1 MEEWVRHTLSL
12 KLKWRLNNNMGLRE
26 TIAIKR
32 GELALMEADA
42 RIEDLSAEIEK
53 VKAKKH
59 ETEEGLKKL
68 KEEAL

>member
-1 MEEWVRHTLSL
+1 
-12 KLKWRLNNNMGLRE
+12 MGLRE

>member
-1 MEEWVRHTLSL
+1 
-12 KLKWRLNNNMGLRE
+12 MGLRE

-32 GELALMEADA
+32 GELALMECDV

-53 VKAKKH
+53 VKARRL

-68 KEEAL
+68 AEDA